1 MSDIKNNKVTVNTN
15 EWINWIEENIFKN
28 NLKYYDYND
37 FLYIEKFCNG
47 NFGNFYRVKWKN
59 SDHYFILK
67 SFNIDNVDIK
77 EIVQEIKLY
86 REIDSHENIINFC
99 GITNKENHNDQAKEY
114 LLVMEDVD
122 GRSLRSYLKENF
134 KNLTWEDKYKLAYQL
149 TYTISFLH
157 DKGIIHGDLN
167 SGNILVHRNTTIKLV
182 DLGLSNR
189 IKEISKQSSDLLD
202 KIPYIDPK
210 CLIVES
216 NNIVRSFIFNEKSD
230 VYSIGVLLWEI
241 SSGKSPFEGKLYD
254 SNLVNQI
261 LQGYRETIVS
271 NTPLDYS
278 NLYIE
283 CWNGE
288 SDNRPVM
295 NQIISKLREIIKI
308 QTDDNEKLDNNHNNN
323 NDLFKESQKII
334 IQNFDKIYLKEI
346 KETEPTIQYIHKNI
360 SEEDLGIV
368 IDELMKFYLQ
378 CLNKGKEEYVIRRYI
393 LNYFN
398 NQEIKLQEIY
408 NWLLNNNNNNQN
420 DSNSIY
426 LLGYFNY
433 HGIITCTNKHK
444 AYELYQKAVEL
455 ENVVAQLV
463 LASIYIEGK
472 GIKKNYNKA
481 FELSKKLAKVGN
493 PNGINRLGYCY
504 SMGIGTEINMK
515 KAFKLYQKAADLGNI
530 RAQCNLINLYL
541 DGDGTEKDYNK
552 AFELAKKS
560 AEDHSDGMNLLGYC
574 YNNGIG
580 TNIDKK
586 KAFELFQEAAKLEC
600 CDAQYNLALM
610 YEDGEG
616 IKQNIDQAIYWYK
629 KSANQGFQ
637 SAQNKLKY
645 LGHNN

>member
-1 MSDIKNNKVTVNTN
+1 MSDIKNNKVTANTN

-122 GRSLRSYLKENF
+122 
-134 KNLTWEDKYKLAYQL
+134 
-149 TYTISFLH
+149 
-157 DKGIIHGDLN
+157 GIIHGDLN

-295 NQIISKLREIIKI
+295 NQTISKLREIIKI
-308 QTDDNEKLDNNHNNN
+308 QTDDNEK
-323 NDLFKESQKII
+323 
-334 IQNFDKIYLKEI
+334 
-346 KETEPTIQYIHKNI
+346 
-360 SEEDLGIV
+360 
-368 IDELMKFYLQ
+368 
-378 CLNKGKEEYVIRRYI
+378 
-393 LNYFN
+393 
-398 NQEIKLQEIY
+398 
-408 NWLLNNNNNNQN
+408 
-420 DSNSIY
+420 
-426 LLGYFNY
+426 
-433 HGIITCTNKHK
+433 
-444 AYELYQKAVEL
+444 
-455 ENVVAQLV
+455 
-463 LASIYIEGK
+463 
-472 GIKKNYNKA
+472 
-481 FELSKKLAKVGN
+481 
-493 PNGINRLGYCY
+493 
-504 SMGIGTEINMK
+504 
-515 KAFKLYQKAADLGNI
+515 
-530 RAQCNLINLYL
+530 
-541 DGDGTEKDYNK
+541 
-552 AFELAKKS
+552 
-560 AEDHSDGMNLLGYC
+560 
-574 YNNGIG
+574 
-580 TNIDKK
+580 
-586 KAFELFQEAAKLEC
+586 
-600 CDAQYNLALM
+600 
-610 YEDGEG
+610 
-616 IKQNIDQAIYWYK
+616 
-629 KSANQGFQ
+629 
-637 SAQNKLKY
+637 
-645 LGHNN
+645 

>member
-308 QTDDNEKLDNNHNNN
+308 QTDDNEKL
-323 NDLFKESQKII
+323 
-334 IQNFDKIYLKEI
+334 
-346 KETEPTIQYIHKNI
+346 
-360 SEEDLGIV
+360 
-368 IDELMKFYLQ
+368 
-378 CLNKGKEEYVIRRYI
+378 
-393 LNYFN
+393 
-398 NQEIKLQEIY
+398 
-408 NWLLNNNNNNQN
+408 
-420 DSNSIY
+420 
-426 LLGYFNY
+426 
-433 HGIITCTNKHK
+433 
-444 AYELYQKAVEL
+444 
-455 ENVVAQLV
+455 
-463 LASIYIEGK
+463 
-472 GIKKNYNKA
+472 
-481 FELSKKLAKVGN
+481 
-493 PNGINRLGYCY
+493 GYCY